1 MSKDSQ
7 MDPKGIREEKAK
19 GQTPINDDGAD
30 GEGRNAHKQSGSR
43 HKPSSM
49 KHHKA

>member
-7 MDPKGIREEKAK
+7 MDPKEIREAKAN
-19 GQTPINDDGAD
+19 GQTPVNNDALD

-43 HKPSSM
+43 RKPGSM
-49 KHHKA
+49 KHNKA